1 MLEPSSLSRT
11 ARTLRGYL
19 AEALAMP
26 ASRILIGHPEAVLA
40 EVRQESDAQ
49 HLGLFVY
56 RTEIDGFPAD
66 GAYPAPVYLRLHCLI
81 SAFSSDETG
90 DEGQVITAGE
100 MDLRLLGGVMAAL
113 YRQPILDVEDD
124 QGRARLQVI
133 PLNLDIEALNQLWA
147 NQGGIASRPSMAY
160 ELALL
165 PLPLGQPADR
175 RPRVGSLGV
184 GVTAVASG
192 DGVSPTIQAARPTH
206 LTPRLDD
213 SWHPL
218 VSIRDADGRL
228 SQALVAPVSSLPLD
242 IEVLVAGEL
251 EDVELVWEVWTR
263 DEGWRT
269 LSKPVLT
276 LVPPVSRLDA
286 SAFDSAV
293 RVALPLTDAGQAAL
307 HARRVGGGERSDPV
321 LVSIHPEE
329 LQ

>member
-1 MLEPSSLSRT
+1 MVEPNSLSRT
-11 ARTLRGYL
+11 ARVLRAYL

-40 EVRQESDAQ
+40 EARQEPDAQ

-66 GAYPAPVYLRLHCLI
+66 GAYPAPIYLRLHCLL

-90 DEGQVITAGE
+90 DEGQTITAGE
-100 MDLRLLGGVMAAL
+100 MDLRLLGGVVASL
-113 YRQPILDVEDD
+113 HRQPILDVEDA

-133 PLNLDIEALNQLWA
+133 PLNLDLEALNQLWA

-184 GVTAVASG
+184 GVSAQTHGEAMPPAL
-192 DGVSPTIQAARPTH
+192 QAAAPSR
-206 LTPRLDD
+206 LTPRVDGDWRPLLATRDD
-213 SWHPL
+213 G
-218 VSIRDADGRL
+218 GRL
-228 SQALVAPVSSLPLD
+228 RQALVAAESALPLEL
-242 IEVLVAGEL
+242 EVLVAGEP
-251 EDVELVWEVWTR
+251 EEVELVWEVWDR
-263 DEGWRT
+263 DQGWRA
-269 LSKPVLT
+269 LAEPALA
-276 LVPPVSRLDA
+276 LVPSVRRLDG
-286 SAFDSAV
+286 SAFSSAV
-293 RVALPLTDAGQAAL
+293 RVALPLSGPGQAAL
-307 HARRVGGGERSDPV
+307 HARRPSGGQRSDPI

-329 LQ
+329 AP